1 MTKAVIGA
9 LVLALALSAAAW
21 AAEVQG
27 KIKSVDE
34 SEKSFVLED
43 GTKIWLGDA
52 PVVAVETLK
61 EGVEV
66 TASFDEKDGKNVA
79 TKVEVK

>member
-1 MTKAVIGA
+1 MKKLLIAAV
-9 LVLALALSAAAW
+9 VVTLAFSGAAW

-27 KIKSVDE
+27 KIKSVDT

-43 GTKIWLGDA
+43 GTKIWLGEG
-52 PVVAVETLK
+52 VAVETLK
-61 EGVEV
+61 EASDV
-66 TASFDEKDGKNVA
+66 TVSYEEKDGKNIA